1 MSDYDDIHLEL
12 LDESDVREAIH
23 NALTAAECTW
33 EELQKQAEAG
43 RFSSEV
49 ARRAWFVVS
58 SLAAPTG

>member
-1 MSDYDDIHLEL
+1 MSSYDDIHLEL
-12 LDESDVREAIH
+12 LDESDVREAID
-23 NALTAAECTW
+23 NALAAAACTW

-58 SLAAPTG
+58 SLAEPAV